1 MEKPLFSPYWYR
13 VSQLQ
18 PRIRNQ
24 ARIHRHYYGKEQW
37 YVLQDHVTGK
47 LYRFTPIVYQI
58 IGLMDGELTV
68 QSLWEKASERYGDD
82 APTQEDMIRILGQ
95 LHAADILLCDVP
107 PDTAELFRRQKK
119 QDGSKWKK
127 NLRAPTFLRI
137 PLFDPEKFLSGT
149 VRFVCPFFST
159 FGIFLWL
166 AVVGTA
172 LVLACTHW
180 SALTENMTDRVIS
193 MQNLLLLGLCYPIIK
208 VIHEF
213 GHGYAVKI
221 RGGEVHEMG
230 VMLMVFIPIPYVDAS
245 SSSAFADKSKRIT
258 VGAAGMI
265 IELFVAALAF
275 FLWLNLEQGLIHAM
289 AYNVMLIA
297 SVSTVLFN
305 INPLLRYDGYYIMSD
320 ILEIPNLSQRSLQYM
335 GHLTKRHLLRL
346 ENEEPPY
353 VGPGERFWLFSYS
366 IASFLFRVFIYT
378 CIILLI
384 ANKFFIIG
392 ILLAIWAFTSM
403 IAVPVFKKL
412 HFVLYSPSLR
422 ETRSRA
428 LVLPGVIVMAVTILL
443 CFMPFPS
450 WTRTEGVT
458 WAPEESLVRV
468 RTDCFVK
475 TINTRNNSHVKKGDI
490 LIECE
495 DPLLSA
501 RVKVLRAKFRAL
513 QVRHDAE
520 IHSDRVKARITKAE
534 IYTARANLEREKEK
548 LDELII
554 TSPTDGVFILPN
566 EVDLP
571 GRYLKNGTLIAYVL
585 NMHKPLIKV
594 VVSQSDV
601 DFVRQ
606 NNIGTEVRFA
616 EHLEQTFSATIKRE
630 TPEALE
636 QLPSPILSST
646 AGGKIATDPS
656 DSKGLRLLEKQYQ
669 FYIEPTKVISN
680 VKIGGRV
687 YVRFDHGFKPLAFQ
701 WCRSLRQ
708 LFLRRLNV

>member
-24 ARIHRHYYGKEQW
+24 ARIHRHYYGGEQW
-37 YVLQDHVTGK
+37 YALQDHVTGK
-47 LYRFTPIVYQI
+47 LYRFTPVAYQI

-68 QSLWEKASERYGDD
+68 QLLWEKASERYGDD
-82 APTQEDMIRILGQ
+82 APTQEDMIRILKQ
-95 LHAADILLCDVP
+95 LHSADILLCDVP
-107 PDTAELFRRQKK
+107 PDTAELFRRQKQK
-119 QDGSKWKK
+119 EGSKWKK
-127 NLRAPTFLRI
+127 NLRSPTFLRI
-137 PLFDPEKFLSGT
+137 PLFDPEKFLSRT
-149 VRFVCPFFST
+149 VGYVRPFFSI

-180 SALTENMTDRVIS
+180 SALTESMTDRVIS

-213 GHGYAVKI
+213 GHGYAVKV

-230 VMLMVFIPIPYVDAS
+230 VMLLVFMPIPYVDAS

-265 IELFVAALAF
+265 VELFVAALAF
-275 FLWLNLEQGLIHAM
+275 FLWLNLEQGFIHAM

-305 INPLLRYDGYYIMSD
+305 INPLLKYDGYYIMSD
-320 ILEIPNLSQRSLQYM
+320 ILEIPNLSQRSIQYL
-335 GHLTKRHLLRL
+335 GQLTKRHLLRL
-346 ENEEPPY
+346 NNEEPLY
-353 VGPGERFWLFSYS
+353 VSSGERFWLFSYS
-366 IASFLFRVFIYT
+366 IASFIFRVFIYT

-384 ANKFFIIG
+384 AKKFFIFG
-392 ILLAIWAFTSM
+392 ILLAIWAFISM
-403 IAVPVFKKL
+403 IAVPVFKKI
-412 HFVLYSPSLR
+412 HFVLNASSLS
-422 ETRSRA
+422 ESRSQI
-428 LVLPGVIVMAVTILL
+428 LVLPGAIVTAVIILL

-450 WTRTEGVT
+450 WTRSEGVT

-468 RTDCFVK
+468 KTDCFVK
-475 TINTRNNSHVKKGDI
+475 TINTKNNSHVQKGDI
-490 LIECE
+490 LIKCE
-495 DPLLSA
+495 DPLLAA
-501 RVKVLRAKFRAL
+501 RVKVLRAKLRAL
-513 QVRHDAE
+513 LARHNAE
-520 IHSDRVKARITKAE
+520 IHSDRVKAKITKEE
-534 IYTARANLEREKEK
+534 IYTARANLKMEKEN

-554 TSPTDGVFILPN
+554 TSQVDGVFILPN
-566 EVDLP
+566 EADLP

-585 NMHKPLIKV
+585 DMHRPLIKV

-601 DFVRQ
+601 DSVRQ

-616 EHLEQTFSATIKRE
+616 EHLEQTFSATIKQE

-636 QLPSPILSST
+636 QLPSSILSNSG
-646 AGGKIATDPS
+646 GGKIATDPS
-656 DSKGLRLLEKQYQ
+656 DSKGLRPLEKQYQ
-669 FYIEPTKVISN
+669 FYIEPNREIN
-680 VKIGGRV
+680 NIKIGGRV

-701 WCRSLRQ
+701 WYRSLRQ
-708 LFLRRLNV
+708 LFLRRFNV

>member
-1 MEKPLFSPYWYR
+1 MGKSLFSPYWYR

-18 PRIRNQ
+18 PRIRKQ
-24 ARIHRHYYGKEQW
+24 AQIHRHYYGGEQW
-37 YVLQDHVTGK
+37 YVLQNHVTGK

-58 IGLMDGELTV
+58 IGLMDGVLTV
-68 QSLWEKASERYGDD
+68 QTLWEKASERFGND
-82 APTQEDMIRILGQ
+82 APTQEDMVRVLSQ
-95 LHAADILLCDVP
+95 LHAADILLCNVP
-107 PDTAELFRRQKK
+107 PDTAELFRRQK
-119 QDGSKWKK
+119 QQEDSKWKQR
-127 NLRAPTFLRI
+127 LRAPTYLRI
-137 PLFDPEKFLSGT
+137 PLFDPENFLSMTAGF
-149 VRFVCPFFST
+149 VRPFFSI
-159 FGIFLWL
+159 FGVFLWL

-172 LVLACTHW
+172 LVLAYTHW
-180 SALTENMTDRVIS
+180 STLTVNMTDRVLS
-193 MQNLLLLGLCYPIIK
+193 MQNLLLLGLCYPVIK
-208 VIHEF
+208 AIHEF
-213 GHGYAVKI
+213 GHGYAIKV

-245 SSSAFADKSKRIT
+245 SSSAFADKRKRIT

-275 FLWLNLEQGLIHAM
+275 FLWLNLEPGLIRAM

-305 INPLLRYDGYYIMSD
+305 INPLLKYDGYYIMSD
-320 ILEIPNLSQRSLQYM
+320 ILEIPNLSQRSIQYL

-346 ENEEPPY
+346 ENDEPPY
-353 VGPGERFWLFSYS
+353 TCTGERFWLFIYS
-366 IASFLFRVFIYT
+366 ITSFLFRVFIYT
-378 CIILLI
+378 CIILFI
-384 ANKFFIIG
+384 STKFFIIG
-392 ILLAIWAFTSM
+392 ILLAIWVFASM
-403 IAVPVFKKL
+403 IAVPVFKKV

-428 LVLPGVIVMAVTILL
+428 LVLPGVIVMAFTIFL

-450 WTRTEGVT
+450 WTRSEGVT

-475 TINTRNNSHVKKGDI
+475 TISTRNNSHVQKGDI

-501 RVKVLRAKFRAL
+501 RVKVLSAKLRAL
-513 QVRHDAE
+513 LARHDAE

-534 IYTARANLEREKEK
+534 ISTARANLEREKEK
-548 LDELII
+548 LDKLII
-554 TSPTDGVFILPN
+554 TSPTEGVFIQPN

-571 GRYLKNGTLIAYVL
+571 GRYLKKGALIAYVL
-585 NMHKPLIKV
+585 KMHKPLIIA

-606 NNIGTEVRFA
+606 NNIETEVRFA
-616 EHLEQTFSATIKRE
+616 EHLEQTFSATIKQE

-636 QLPSPILSST
+636 QLPSSILSSSG
-646 AGGKIATDPS
+646 GGKIAIDPS
-656 DSKGLRLLEKQYQ
+656 DSEGLRPLEKQYQ
-669 FYIEPTKVISN
+669 FYIEPTEAINN

-701 WCRSLRQ
+701 WYRSLRQ
-708 LFLRRLNV
+708 LFLRRFNV